1 MPTVPANG
9 ITIDYETYGDPSDPA
24 LLLIHGLGAQ
34 RTDWRQSAI
43 DRFVDQGLFVVTFD
57 NRDQGGSTWFD
68 DAGLPDLM
76 AMLFGEGA
84 TPAYL
89 LADMA
94 ADAAGLLD
102 ALELDRVHVLG
113 VSMGG
118 MISQQ
123 FVIDFPER
131 VATLTSIMSTPSTSV
146 GPPTEEAQAALLAP
160 PAEGRAAVIEQS
172 IEVSRI
178 IGSPGFAF
186 DEDDARAR
194 AAIHY
199 DRGHHPDGTQ
209 RQLAAIL
216 CSPDRTEG
224 LGKVA
229 VPTLVLHGEADPL
242 ITLPGGEATA
252 AAIPNAELWVV
263 PGMGHDLP
271 EPVVEE
277 LVVRHQAL
285 IGQLG

>member
-1 MPTVPANG
+1 MPTVSANG
-9 ITIDYETYGDPSDPA
+9 ITIDYETYGDPTDPA

-43 DRFVDQGLFVVTFD
+43 DRFVDNGFFVVTFD

-68 DAGLPDLM
+68 DDGLPDLM

-89 LADMA
+89 LSDMA
-94 ADAAGLLD
+94 ADAAALLD
-102 ALELDRVHVLG
+102 SLGLDKVHVLG

-160 PAEGRAAVIEQS
+160 PAEGREAVIDQS
-172 IEVSRI
+172 VAVSRI
-178 IGSPGFAF
+178 IGSPGFPF
-186 DEDDARAR
+186 DEQDARER
-194 AAIHY
+194 AAVHF

-216 CSPDRTEG
+216 CSPDRTEA
-224 LGKVA
+224 LGSVA

-252 AAIPNAELWVV
+252 AAIPGSELWIV
-263 PGMGHDLP
+263 PGMGHDIP
-271 EPVVEE
+271 EPVLEE
-277 LVVRHQAL
+277 LVVRHRAL
-285 IGQLG
+285 VDQLG